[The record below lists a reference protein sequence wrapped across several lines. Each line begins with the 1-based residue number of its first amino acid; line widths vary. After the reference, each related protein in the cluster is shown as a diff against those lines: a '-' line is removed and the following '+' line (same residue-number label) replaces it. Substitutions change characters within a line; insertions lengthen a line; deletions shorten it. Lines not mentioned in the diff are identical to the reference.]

1 MDEVASRL
9 ARVGELTRNQIRFW
23 NQFYAVVLETYRD
36 MNGDG
41 KQLMPQN
48 DLNAP
53 APAPIQ
59 RGGGQSSNVF
69 SGGVFALGPEEALVI
84 ETRAPVAPEYSG
96 FHLSDLW
103 GQSLD
108 CGSHQSS
115 LNGAQAE
122 LDADGALRF
131 VVAHRDPGV
140 ANWLDTTGLPQGYLT
155 ARWTYPRL
163 PEQLPAVRVSK
174 VDFAAIRASLPAGAR
189 SVSVEERRARI
200 AARQAHLQRR
210 YRLY

>member
-1 MDEVASRL
+1 VDEVASRL

-41 KQLMPQN
+41 KQFMPQN